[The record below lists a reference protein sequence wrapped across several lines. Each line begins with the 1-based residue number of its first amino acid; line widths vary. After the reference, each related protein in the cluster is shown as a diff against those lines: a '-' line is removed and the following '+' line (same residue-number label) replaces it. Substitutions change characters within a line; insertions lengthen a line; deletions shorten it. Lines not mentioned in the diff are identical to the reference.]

1 MNQRRSGRKLVG
13 GLVTMAV
20 AVAVVLAGG
29 GLALALGAANPPADR
44 VLRDARHFLGTATS
58 VGYSA
63 TVTVTSAPL
72 PDGSR
77 RVRSRQVSGT
87 DAFGRGWDFHTV
99 EGANV
104 AEYRLTADSAG
115 LLVRGSV
122 SPAPLGVR
130 WTRYASLEAFER
142 STATAGANGTVS
154 EADVLAAMLGDDLSN
169 AANIT
174 VWLAAASDPRRA
186 SGHRKARH
194 VTVALDASKGFA
206 DQGGLV
212 TAATADLDVGT
223 DGHLQTLS
231 VDVSEGLATFAA
243 HYVFTPWDHPLAV
256 ATPQPADVVAP

>member
-13 GLVTMAV
+13 GLVTLAV

-29 GLALALGAANPPADR
+29 GLALALGEANPPADR
-44 VLRDARHFLGTATS
+44 VLRDARHFLGAATS
-58 VGYSA
+58 VSYSA

-77 RVRSRQVSGT
+77 RVRSRQVTGT

-99 EGANV
+99 DGADI

-122 SPAPLGVR
+122 SPAPLGLR
-130 WTRYASLEAFER
+130 WTRYATLEGFER
-142 STATAGANGTVS
+142 SVTTAGASGTVS
-154 EADVLAAMLGDDLSN
+154 EADVLGAMLADDLSN
-169 AANIT
+169 AANVT

-186 SGHRKARH
+186 SGHRNARH
-194 VTVALDASKGFA
+194 VTVALDPSKGFA

-212 TAATADLDVGT
+212 TAATADLDVGA
-223 DGHLQTLS
+223 DGHLQAMS
-231 VDVSEGLATFAA
+231 VDVSEGVATFAA
-243 HYVFTPWDHPLAV
+243 HFVFMQWDHALAV
-256 ATPQPADVVAP
+256 VTPPAADVVAP